1 MRLVGKIFGGLF
13 LLIILALAGASVWF
27 WFYPVTVTNYV
38 NKFTAEFAFE
48 TPELLTGLGV
58 IDNTPLD
65 FHSGKL
71 GDYTKAQEDKQLA
84 RLKKSREG
92 MNRFNPEKLKGQEK
106 LSWEIAAWFLDDII
120 AQSEF
125 DHSGYRVNQISGPMV
140 DLPQFLTDS
149 HVIKNEK
156 SVKRYISRVN
166 EFGRVIGEVKARVDD
181 DRAAGVTPPDFVI
194 EKALAGMRAFI
205 EGGAEKNPL
214 VTTLPA
220 KLDKIKGMTPEKKAA
235 YVAEAT
241 KAVTEKVIPGYQA
254 MIALFEDMATTATH
268 DAGIWRIPDGDR
280 IYAAALRN
288 NTTTDLSAD
297 EIHDIGLAEVER
309 IEAAMTAILDAQG
322 IPAVD
327 EAGAAIPF
335 ASRIAL
341 VSQRPGELFPNDD
354 TGRQAMIDYLTQLN
368 VDVMELAPDYFI
380 TIPPQPVEVVRVPE
394 YSQDS
399 APGGYYNPPALD
411 GSRPGR
417 FYINLKDTSDNPR
430 WTLPTLLYHEAAPGH
445 HFQLSASQLIKGVPL
460 LRQVSPFTA
469 YSEGWALYAEKVAA
483 EDMDLYATDPF
494 GDLGRLQAEIF
505 RAVRLVVDTGM
516 HAKKWSREQAIEYMV
531 AKTGQTEAEVT
542 REIER
547 YVVWPGQ
554 ATAYKT
560 GQLAMVRMRTKAEA
574 ELGEKFDLRKFHELI
589 LGNGAMPLGILERT
603 VDEWIA
609 KEKAA

>member
-1 MRLVGKIFGGLF
+1 MRLVGKILGGLF
-13 LLIILALAGASVWF
+13 LLIVLAIAGASVWF
-27 WFYPVTVTNYV
+27 WFYPVTVTNYI

-48 TPELLTGLGV
+48 TPELLTGLGF

-71 GDYTKAQEDKQLA
+71 ADYTKAQEEKQLA
-84 RLKKSREG
+84 RLKKNREG
-92 MNRFNPEKLKGQEK
+92 LNRFNPEKLKGQEK
-106 LSWEIAAWFLDDII
+106 LSWEIATWFLDDII
-120 AQSEF
+120 AQAEF

-140 DLPQFLTDS
+140 NLPQFLTDT

-156 SVKRYISRVN
+156 SVKRYISRLN
-166 EFGRVIGEVKARVDD
+166 EFGRVIDETIVRVKE
-181 DRAAGVTPPDFVI
+181 DRDAGVTPPDFVI
-194 EKALAGMRAFI
+194 EKSLVGMRAFI

-220 KLDKIKGMTPEKKAA
+220 KLDKIEGLSAEKKTALI
-235 YVAEAT
+235 AEAT
-241 KAVTEKVIPGYQA
+241 QAVNEKVIPGYQA
-254 MIALFEDMATTATH
+254 MIALFEDMAKTATH
-268 DAGIWRIPDGDR
+268 DAGIWRIPDGDK
-280 IYAAALRN
+280 IYAASLRN

-309 IEAAMTAILDAQG
+309 IERAMTAILDAQG

-335 ASRIAL
+335 AARIAL
-341 VSQRPGELFPNDD
+341 VSQRPGEIYPNDD

-368 VDVMELAPDYFI
+368 VDVMKLAPQYFI

-417 FYINLKDTSDNPR
+417 FYINLKDTADNPR

-460 LRQVSPFTA
+460 LRKVSPFTA

-483 EDMDLYATDPF
+483 EDMNLYASDPF

-560 GQLAMVRMRTKAEA
+560 GQLAIIRMRQKAEA
-574 ELGEKFDLRKFHELI
+574 ELGEKFDLRKFHEVI
-589 LGNGAMPLGILERT
+589 LGNGAMPLGILEET
-603 VDEWIA
+603 VDSWIE